1 MNKRIIENILDNKE
15 KIKENLKIWKEKYN
29 NIAKENLQKMVKE

>member
-1 MNKRIIENILDNKE
+1 MNKKIIENILNNKE